1 MRYGINIHCEHE
13 VMIDCTR
20 RSFVVM
26 EIKATFPVLNLSNR
40 YIQLHFIFYFLFF
53 HSFQALK
60 REKGRLEHR
69 VLELEDNL
77 LRYDLD

>member
-1 MRYGINIHCEHE
+1 
-13 VMIDCTR
+13 
-20 RSFVVM
+20 M

-40 YIQLHFIFYFLFF
+40 YIQLHFIFYFF